1 MDAKWFKDRQKQV
14 GVTAEDIAREMGRAR
29 SNVSH
34 ILNGHQRMSLDWA
47 RAFARVLNV
56 TVDEVLRRAGA
67 LEDPEAQTLRPG
79 FADSDAMPFTGRGG
93 AAEATGTTA
102 QSLGGGRPGID
113 VWTVRSDA
121 LLLRGFLPG
130 DHILVDTHQSERCKS
145 GDIVMAQLYNWQ
157 TGTAETILR
166 IYEPPVLVMASAGPA
181 APMTRVVDGQN
192 VVIKGKVI
200 ASWRQS

>member
-47 RAFARVLNV
+47 RAFAKVLSV
-56 TVDEVLRRAGA
+56 TVDEVLLHAGA
-67 LEDPEAQTLRPG
+67 LDEPEAQTLRPG
-79 FADSDAMPFTGRGG
+79 FAESDAAPFAGKGG
-93 AAEATGTTA
+93 ARDTA
-102 QSLGGGRPGID
+102 DAIACCMGGGRPGID
-113 VWTVRSDA
+113 VWTIKSDA
-121 LLLRGFLPG
+121 LALRGYLPG
-130 DHILVDTHQSERCKS
+130 DQILVDTHQSERCKS
-145 GDIVMAQLYNWQ
+145 GDIVLAQLYNWQ

-166 IYEPPVLVMASAGPA
+166 IYEPPVLVMASACVT
-181 APMTRVVDGQN
+181 APMTRVVDHQN

-200 ASWRQS
+200 ASWRHT